1 MFGAREFEFT
11 DVIVIAKINNE
22 FIYKKPVYDTGYLKI
37 SSRRKQSYYN
47 IQFGLTA
54 IPETS
59 EYLTELFENAY
70 GLVVTINHQNYFLP
84 LRTVEHV
91 RVNAYLPNYYIDG
104 IYNDINITSKVNVI
118 NDAFLCKEES
128 APPLKP
134 IKKFDAHWL
143 SSFKTFIKES
153 EICVL
158 DMQKFEETERKI
170 E

>member
-11 DVIVIAKINNE
+11 DVVVISKINND
-22 FIYKKPVYDTGYLKI
+22 FVYKKPLYDTGYLKI
-37 SSRRKQSYYN
+37 SSRRNQSYYN

-54 IPETS
+54 VPETS

-70 GLVVTINHQNYFLP
+70 GLVVTIKHQHYFLP
-84 LRTVEHV
+84 LRVVEHV
-91 RVNAYLPNYYIDG
+91 NVNPYLPDYYIDG
-104 IYNDINITSKVNVI
+104 SYNNVSITSKVNVI
-118 NDAFLCKEES
+118 NDAFLCREDS

-134 IKKFDAHWL
+134 IKKFDARWI
-143 SSFKTFIKES
+143 SSFKIFIKES

-158 DMQKFEETERKI
+158 DMQKFEESERKL